1 MNKVLVTIKV
11 LRLSE
16 EFEVFLPVNK
26 KIVDIICMLV
36 KSLNELTNGVFP
48 LTYNNLLYDID
59 QNVFYDP
66 SLSLKDAGINNGKK
80 LILI

>member
-11 LRLSE
+11 LRLNE

-48 LTYNNLLYDID
+48 LTYNNL
-59 QNVFYDP
+59 FYDT
-66 SLSLKDAGINNGKK
+66 SLSLKDAGIDNGKK

>member
-11 LRLSE
+11 LRLNE

-36 KSLNELTNGVFP
+36 KSLNEFTNGVFP

>member
-11 LRLSE
+11 IRLNE
-16 EFEVFLPVNK
+16 EYEVFLPVNK
-26 KIVDIICMLV
+26 KIADIICMLV

-48 LTYNNLLYDID
+48 LTYNSLLYDID
-59 QNVFYDP
+59 QNIFYNTE
-66 SLSLKDAGINNGKK
+66 LSIKEAQIDNGKK

>member
-11 LRLSE
+11 IRLNE
-16 EFEVFLPVNK
+16 EYEVFLPVNK
-26 KIVDIICMLV
+26 KIADIICMLV

-48 LTYNNLLYDID
+48 LTYNRLLYDID
-59 QNVFYDP
+59 QNIFYNTE
-66 SLSLKDAGINNGKK
+66 LSIKEAQIDNGKK